1 MVRLELPSS
10 IAEAGSPPGSNRAYL
25 HSTTS
30 PVLGAIAMLPLTGI
44 AISSLDR
51 LTI

>member
-1 MVRLELPSS
+1 MP
-10 IAEAGSPPGSNRAYL
+10 AKPNYL

-30 PVLGAIAMLPLTGI
+30 PVLGAIAMLPLTGM

-51 LTI
+51 LTTWYPLAHFCPAT